1 MMIYFELFYVFFTV
15 GLFTFGGGHAMIPLL
30 QQQVVAHGW
39 VSEQTV
45 VDFIAVSESTPGP
58 FAINMATFVGNK
70 MGGAL
75 GTFAAVFGMVLPSF
89 VVILIVAKF
98 LTNFKDNR
106 YVKSVMKMLQP
117 VVLGLIAYAAVN
129 VSITALTAA
138 GSVIFD
144 SWAAALIAILFFMT
158 KLIKKMHPIAL
169 IILSAALGMLVYGVI
184 L

>member
-1 MMIYFELFYVFFTV
+1 MIYLELFYVFFTV

-30 QQQVVAHGW
+30 QQQVVSHGW

-70 MGGAL
+70 MGGVL
-75 GTFAAVFGMVLPSF
+75 GTCAAVFGMVLPSF
-89 VVILIVAKF
+89 IVILIVAKF
-98 LTNFKDNR
+98 LSNFKDNR
-106 YVKSVMKMLQP
+106 YVKNIMEMLHP

-129 VSITALTAA
+129 VSMTALT
-138 GSVIFD
+138 SSNTVVFD
-144 SWAAALIAILFFMT
+144 PWAAVLIAVMFLVT
-158 KLIKKMHPIAL
+158 KLVKKMHPIVL
-169 IILSAALGMLVYGVI
+169 IVLSALSGMLVYGVI